1 MAHSGNAIGSQQHI
15 EDLKNEAESLQK
27 VIQVSTFVIK
37 FFFVTMKQ
45 CKSIFMRM
53 F

>member
-27 VIQVSTFVIK
+27 IIQVCICFHLSVDE
-37 FFFVTMKQ
+37 
-45 CKSIFMRM
+45 
-53 F
+53 